1 MKFDI
6 MSILAFLAVLLG
18 FGLEAICII
27 GLIKEGL
34 MLGSTR
40 AIIGWSV
47 GIVAFIP
54 VVGCLIKLV
63 LSTLDDSDD

>member
-1 MKFDI
+1 MKFDG

-47 GIVAFIP
+47 GIVVFIP
-54 VVGCLIKLV
+54 VVGCLIKLF